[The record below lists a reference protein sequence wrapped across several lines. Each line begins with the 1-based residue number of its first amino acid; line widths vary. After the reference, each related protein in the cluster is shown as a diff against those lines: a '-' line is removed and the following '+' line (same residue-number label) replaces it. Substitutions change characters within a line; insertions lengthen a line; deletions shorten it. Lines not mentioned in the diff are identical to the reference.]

1 MVQVCIFLPKI
12 SIFFLIFLLVSS
24 IIALKN
30 IVTEYLEKNPD
41 FNPSGCLIWV
51 ERIEDSNYLR
61 FWTSATF
68 ANVAWWDRGSQEEIK
83 FEFILFLQKE
93 AKKLGI
99 KLVSPTVPVV
109 MKEVNSQKAEKETA
123 RKRAEKFIRKNK

>member
-1 MVQVCIFLPKI
+1 MAPVCFLTYIFDVLL
-12 SIFFLIFLLVSS
+12 SFYLVSS

-41 FNPSGCLIWV
+41 FNPSGCLVWV
-51 ERIEDSNYLR
+51 ERIEDTNFLR

-83 FEFILFLQKE
+83 FEFILFLQKQ

-99 KLVSPTVPVV
+99 KLVSPTIPIIL
-109 MKEVNSQKAEKETA
+109 KEVNAENTDKNIA
-123 RKRAEKFIRKNK
+123 RKRAESLIRKNK